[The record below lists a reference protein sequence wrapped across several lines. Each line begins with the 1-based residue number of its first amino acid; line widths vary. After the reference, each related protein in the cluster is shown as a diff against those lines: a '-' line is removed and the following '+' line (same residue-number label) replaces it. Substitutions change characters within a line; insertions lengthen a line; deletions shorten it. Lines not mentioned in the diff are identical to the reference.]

1 MKERLWNP
9 AFRSY
14 LVAEEKEYGYGGGGC
29 ADMVAGDE
37 LRSLSSNPIVTSYR
51 LGYFVQI
58 ISFFSA
64 LVFPL

>member
-1 MKERLWNP
+1 M
-9 AFRSY
+9 
-14 LVAEEKEYGYGGGGC
+14 GMGGRC